1 MPWLSS
7 IGGTIQRPRASC
19 RQILAVCS
27 LLLVSEAALA
37 QQEAQERLFKPFA
50 STLTTVPATT
60 PLSGAIYVPA
70 YTNLPVGAGAFNVS
84 LSVTLSIRNTS
95 PDKVM
100 AVRKIDYFD
109 TSGKLLES
117 YISTPI
123 GLLPYGTI
131 NLFFSSMDQRGGAG
145 ANFVVEWGGDKAL
158 SEPVIEAIMLGD
170 VGGRSYS
177 WVSRGVPT
185 GILP

>member
-1 MPWLSS
+1 MPWLSN
-7 IGGTIQRPRASC
+7 IFVTIQRPRPSC
-19 RQILAVCS
+19 HLWLVIGLV
-27 LLLVSEAALA
+27 LLVSGSALA
-37 QQEAQERLFKPFA
+37 QHEAQEQLLKPFT
-50 STLTTVPATT
+50 STLTTVPATM
-60 PLSGAIYVPA
+60 PRSGAIYVPA
-70 YTNLPVGAGAFNVS
+70 YKNLPVGAGAFNVG

-95 PDKVM
+95 SDKVM

-109 TSGKLLES
+109 TSGNLLES
-117 YISTPI
+117 YITAPI
-123 GLLPYGTI
+123 GLRPYGTV

-145 ANFVVEWGGDKAL
+145 ANFVIEWGGDKTL

-177 WVSRGVPT
+177 WVSRGVAT